1 MKAEDLL
8 LVMVIGGAG
17 LTLFY
22 IVAEC
27 LSWRTVKAAENRAMS
42 ELRELYKKL
51 HAATKPFTRPFSG
64 KGIKR
69 K

>member
-8 LVMVIGGAG
+8 LVIVPGGIA

-27 LSWRTVKAAENRAMS
+27 LCWRTVKAAENRAMS

-51 HAATKPFTRPFSG
+51 HAATKQFTRPFTTRS
-64 KGIKR
+64 IKR

>member
-8 LVMVIGGAG
+8 LGIVISGAA

-22 IVAEC
+22 IIAEC
-27 LSWRTVKAAENRAMS
+27 LSWRMVKAAENRAMS

-51 HAATKPFTRPFSG
+51 HVATKPFTRPFSG

>member
-1 MKAEDLL
+1 MNSEDLL
-8 LVMVIGGAG
+8 LGIVLGGVA

-27 LSWRTVKAAENRAMS
+27 LSWRTVKAAENRAMF
-42 ELRELYKKL
+42 EIRELYKKL
-51 HAATKPFTRPFSG
+51 HAATKPFTRPFTTR
-64 KGIKR
+64 GIKR